1 MNALLLKAIAQV
13 EGNRILVCPLDWG
26 LGHATRCVPIIRA
39 LLAAD
44 KQVILAADGA
54 AYQFLQQEFPHLP
67 LVRFAGLT
75 VRYSASHSQVGA
87 MLAQLPKF
95 LFQIMR
101 EHRNLQ
107 KIIVLH
113 KIDTVISDNR
123 FGLWTQRAQCIY
135 ITHQLMVKM
144 PPRWRFLEKTVWK
157 FHRKIIQKYDF
168 CWIPDSETEQLAG
181 DLAHK
186 YKLPKNGVFIG
197 IISRFDAQKKY
208 SKSADFDAIGITSGP
223 EPQRTRFEEQLV
235 RLFAAAEGR
244 CLVVRGLPNEPEKR
258 SAVGNITFCN
268 HLTTSEMQRLLQ
280 TTPRIVCRSGYSTL
294 MDLRTLGRT
303 ATLVPTPGQTE
314 QEYLVEYTT
323 RFGFDTLAKNKGDFY
338 KFPIS

>member
-1 MNALLLKAIAQV
+1 MNTLLPKAIAQI

-39 LLAAD
+39 LLTAD

-75 VRYSASHSQVGA
+75 VRYSASRSQVGA

-95 LFQIMR
+95 VFQIAR
-101 EHRNLQ
+101 ERRNLQ
-107 KIIVLH
+107 KIIALH
-113 KIDTVISDNR
+113 KIDAVISDNR
-123 FGLWTQRAQCIY
+123 FGLWTRRAQCIY

-157 FHRKIIQKYDF
+157 IHRKIIQKYDF

-197 IISRFDAQKKY
+197 IISRFDAQKKC
-208 SKSADFDAIGITSGP
+208 SKSADFDAIGITV
-223 EPQRTRFEEQLV
+223 TR
-235 RLFAAAEGR
+235 AAAHT
-244 CLVVRGLPNEPEKR
+244 LRG
-258 SAVGNITFCN
+258 AVGAPFCRRKMA
-268 HLTTSEMQRLLQ
+268 L
-280 TTPRIVCRSGYSTL
+280 PRCA
-294 MDLRTLGRT
+294 RT
-303 ATLVPTPGQTE
+303 AKRNERTVGCWQHHFLQPLDNQRNA
-314 QEYLVEYTT
+314 TT
-323 RFGFDTLAKNKGDFY
+323 FADHTAHCLPFGLLHADGLAHARSHCHASANARADRAGVFGRICHPFRLRYAAKN
-338 KFPIS
+338 